1 VNRITSN
8 KLLFNFQS
16 MLRVLHISSALWH
29 GPFAVILVLYCMS
42 W

>member
-1 VNRITSN
+1 
-8 KLLFNFQS
+8 

-29 GPFAVILVLYCMS
+29 GPFVVILVLYYKS